1 MCQTGYAVAIGRQY
15 LPTVW
20 TKVLFSLGES
30 LVNQDTQR
38 IVPDDGVVL
47 VCLKPESSAYV
58 IPPGGVITSV
68 SGSLVI
74 VDVVR
79 VCVCKS
85 SFLILTNC
93 GRRNN
98 KITNKQKRSSLLA
111 VLATLVHTVL
121 VKIKISI

>member
-1 MCQTGYAVAIGRQY
+1 MVVA
-15 LPTVW
+15 
-20 TKVLFSLGES
+20 
-30 LVNQDTQR
+30 
-38 IVPDDGVVL
+38 
-47 VCLKPESSAYV
+47 CLKLESSAYV

-74 VDVVR
+74 VDAVR

-85 SFLILTNC
+85 SFLVLTNC

-98 KITNKQKRSSLLA
+98 KITNKQKPSSLLA

-121 VKIKISI
+121 VKIKIPT

>member
-1 MCQTGYAVAIGRQY
+1 M
-15 LPTVW
+15 
-20 TKVLFSLGES
+20 
-30 LVNQDTQR
+30 
-38 IVPDDGVVL
+38 VV

-58 IPPGGVITSV
+58 IPAGGVITGV

-74 VDVVR
+74 VDAVR

-93 GRRNN
+93 GRKNN

-111 VLATLVHTVL
+111 VLVTLVRTVL
-121 VKIKISI
+121 VKIKIPI

>member
-1 MCQTGYAVAIGRQY
+1 M
-15 LPTVW
+15 
-20 TKVLFSLGES
+20 
-30 LVNQDTQR
+30 
-38 IVPDDGVVL
+38 VV

-58 IPPGGVITSV
+58 IPAGGVITGV

-74 VDVVR
+74 VDQVR

-93 GRRNN
+93 GRKNN

-111 VLATLVHTVL
+111 VLVTLVRTVL
-121 VKIKISI
+121 VKIKIPI

>member
-1 MCQTGYAVAIGRQY
+1 MVVA
-15 LPTVW
+15 
-20 TKVLFSLGES
+20 
-30 LVNQDTQR
+30 
-38 IVPDDGVVL
+38 
-47 VCLKPESSAYV
+47 CLRPESSAYV

-74 VDVVR
+74 ADAVR

-98 KITNKQKRSSLLA
+98 KITNKQKRSLLLA
-111 VLATLVHTVL
+111 VLATLVHTVF
-121 VKIKISI
+121 VKIKNSYLK

>member
-1 MCQTGYAVAIGRQY
+1 MAIGRQY

-79 VCVCKS
+79 VC
-85 SFLILTNC
+85 L
-93 GRRNN
+93 
-98 KITNKQKRSSLLA
+98 
-111 VLATLVHTVL
+111 
-121 VKIKISI
+121 